1 MFSTKAYKNVSIST
15 PKGSI
20 KARYY
25 QVPGAAKAVVMVGG
39 CGGGYH
45 NPVSGNLYPSL
56 SSNLNKIGISS
67 LHISYRDPGE
77 LAESTYDLLES
88 LEFLKK
94 EGVTMAG
101 IVGWSFGGAVVCQ
114 GAGGDKK
121 SSTSIVK
128 AIATLAT
135 QSAGVGP
142 IADAKGVASLFI
154 HGNTDTCL
162 PTRCSE
168 YTYKLAK
175 EPKKIKIVNDHHG
188 FFDVGSEVEQDIL
201 EWFQKYII

>member
-1 MFSTKAYKNVSIST
+1 MISKTYQSVSIPTS
-15 PKGSI
+15 KGSI

-25 QVPGAAKAVVMVGG
+25 QAPGATKAVVMVGG

-45 NPVSGNLYPSL
+45 NPVAGKLYPSL
-56 SSNLNKIGISS
+56 CSNLLKSGISS
-67 LHISYRDPGE
+67 LHLTYRDPGE
-77 LAESTYDLLES
+77 LSESTYDLLEG

-114 GAGGDKK
+114 GAGADRK
-121 SSTSIVK
+121 SANSIVK
-128 AIATLAT
+128 AIVTLAT

-154 HGNTDTCL
+154 HGSTDTCL
-162 PTRCSE
+162 STRCSE

-175 EPKKIKIVNDHHG
+175 EPKKLKIVNDHHG
-188 FFDVGSEVEQDIL
+188 FFDVGNEIESDIL